1 MTVSAPQKSV
11 NAFQGS
17 SEFAANLQAVLVD
30 LIALDLVGE
39 QAHWNIVGPNFRDL
53 HLNLD
58 ELVHVARE
66 GSDDIAERMRATG
79 AAPDGRPAVVAAL
92 TTLPEFPQGEIS
104 THDAIE
110 RIVASINAA
119 VGTIRRVHDQVDRED
134 PTTSDILHKY
144 IEDLEKQAWFIGS
157 ELRQPTVR

>member
-1 MTVSAPQKSV
+1 MTVSAPQKLA
-11 NAFQGS
+11 NAFQAS
-17 SEFAANLQAVLVD
+17 SELAANLQAVLVD
-30 LIALDLVGE
+30 LIALDLVGK

-66 GSDDIAERMRATG
+66 GSGRHRRSAHARHRRCSRWPPRRSRRADH
-79 AAPDGRPAVVAAL
+79 AAGIPA
-92 TTLPEFPQGEIS
+92 GEIS

-119 VGTIRRVHDQVDRED
+119 VDHSPG
-134 PTTSDILHKY
+134 
-144 IEDLEKQAWFIGS
+144 A
-157 ELRQPTVR
+157 